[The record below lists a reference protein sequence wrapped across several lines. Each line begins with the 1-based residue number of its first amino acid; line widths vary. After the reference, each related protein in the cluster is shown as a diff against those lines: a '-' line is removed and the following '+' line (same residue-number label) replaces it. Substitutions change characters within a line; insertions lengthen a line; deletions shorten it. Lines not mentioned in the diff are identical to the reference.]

1 MSIGLSNGQPIWAR
15 DVGGYSGL
23 ALLSDRVIL
32 SDNGGNVWALDRSGG
47 TDIWKQSGLVRRGL
61 TTPVVQGAYVV
72 VGDHEGYV
80 HWLDAQTGDLKG
92 RVEASDAIV
101 GSPVVSDDG
110 ILLIQS
116 VDGKL
121 SAYGLAQ

>member
-1 MSIGLSNGQPIWAR
+1 M
-15 DVGGYSGL
+15 
-23 ALLSDRVIL
+23 
-32 SDNGGNVWALDRSGG
+32 
-47 TDIWKQSGLVRRGL
+47 
-61 TTPVVQGAYVV
+61 
-72 VGDHEGYV
+72 VGDREGYV